1 MKKLEC
7 NRTVLIT
14 GIPDIQNADD
24 MRDLLEIH
32 FQKPSNG
39 GGEVQELVYC
49 SDGQHII
56 ALFEDD
62 EDEVTLAE

>member
-1 MKKLEC
+1 MRKLKC

-14 GIPDIQNADD
+14 GIPDITDKD
-24 MRDLLEIH
+24 TLRDLLEIH

-39 GGEVQELVYC
+39 GGEVQELTYC
-49 SDGQHII
+49 PEGQYTV

-62 EDEVTLAE
+62 EE